1 MNGKGACEHI
11 YCDSHAPFLFFY
23 VSQVEHS
30 YEHEI
35 FENGFIFAGAGTF
48 N

>member
-1 MNGKGACEHI
+1 MAK
-11 YCDSHAPFLFFY
+11 APANTFIVIRMRLFLFFY

-30 YEHEI
+30 YEHEV
-35 FENGFIFAGAGTF
+35 FKDGFIFARAGTF

>member
-1 MNGKGACEHI
+1 MAK
-11 YCDSHAPFLFFY
+11 APVDTLIVIRMRLFLFFY

-30 YEHEI
+30 YEYEI
-35 FENGFIFAGAGTF
+35 FENGFIFAGTGTF